1 MNCRNCLFSFLLL
14 VVSNIATAHVIT
26 EVRAL
31 NQTIN
36 PGETLV
42 WEYDLAGYGF
52 VAGRDKLGEAEL
64 RVELRDPDYRPD
76 KEWQEQPFVVLYFGH
91 RDYMRVGIEDWIASS
106 NFYDRDDISPAIAVT
121 SDIPV
126 WVGLA
131 TLTFEFIQGSTV
143 YIPEPSPIILFA
155 VGLFALGISRRYKAS
170 HATIKVA

>member
-1 MNCRNCLFSFLLL
+1 MNCRHCLLSFFLLL
-14 VVSNIATAHVIT
+14 VSNIATAHVIT

-42 WEYDLAGYGF
+42 WDYDLARYGF
-52 VAGRDKLGEAEL
+52 VAGRDTLGEAQL
-64 RVELRDPDYRPD
+64 TVEIRDPDYRPD

-91 RDYMRVGIEDWIASS
+91 RDYMRVGIEDWVASS
-106 NFYDRDDISPAIAVT
+106 NFYDRDNITPAIAVT

-131 TLTFEFIQGSTV
+131 TLTFEFIPGSTA
-143 YIPEPSPIILFA
+143 YIPEPSPLILF
-155 VGLFALGISRRYKAS
+155 VIGLFALAISRHYKNLMQQ
-170 HATIKVA
+170 

>member
-1 MNCRNCLFSFLLL
+1 MNYRHCLLSFFLLL
-14 VVSNIATAHVIT
+14 VSNIATAHVIT

-42 WEYDLAGYGF
+42 WDYDLARYGF
-52 VAGRDKLGEAEL
+52 VAGRDTLGEAQL
-64 RVELRDPDYRPD
+64 TVEIRDPDYRAD
-76 KEWQEQPFVVLYFGH
+76 KEWHEQPFVVLYFGH
-91 RDYMRVGIEDWIASS
+91 RDYMRVGIEDWVAAS
-106 NFYDRDDISPAIAVT
+106 NFHDRDDITPAIAVT

-131 TLTFEFIQGSTV
+131 TLTFEFTPGSTV

-155 VGLFALGISRRYKAS
+155 LGLLALIVSRR
-170 HATIKVA
+170 HRNLMQQ